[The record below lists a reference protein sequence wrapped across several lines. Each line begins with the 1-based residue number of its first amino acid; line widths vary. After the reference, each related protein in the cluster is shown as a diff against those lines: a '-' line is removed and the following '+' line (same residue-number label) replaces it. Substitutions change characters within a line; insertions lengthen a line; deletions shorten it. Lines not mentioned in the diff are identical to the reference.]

1 VRFALLVLVLG
12 LSPAYAQEDEG
23 LLDTPTLG
31 EGIPERMQELEREWA
46 EDTGVKEPVD
56 PPDDADAVAEPA
68 DPAHDDDAEPA
79 KAPAADEPE
88 PEPPSSIRKP
98 APEGARRAPLRDAA
112 KGAPSR
118 AERRATSEE

>member
-1 VRFALLVLVLG
+1 MRFALLVLLLV
-12 LSPAYAQEDEG
+12 LSPAWAQDDEG
-23 LLDTPTLG
+23 LLDTPALG

-56 PPDDADAVAEPA
+56 ERPDEPDAVAEPA
-68 DPAHDDDAEPA
+68 DAAHEDEAEPA
-79 KAPAADEPE
+79 KTPAVDEPQ

-98 APEGARRAPLRDAA
+98 APDGARRTPADAA
-112 KGAPSR
+112 KNAPSR